1 MSECECTIHVTLRD
15 ENTVRIKIMCETESS
30 SAVWKEVTVS
40 GTDLQE
46 ITERIKSE
54 TQMMMEALSAII
66 EKLRKFEKFK
76 AKVIIDGRIV
86 EKIIAEHGMEA
97 YIKDMNINELVTEL
111 RQMIIELAR
120 LAHN

>member
-15 ENTVRIKIMCETESS
+15 ENTVRIKIMCESESS
-30 SAVWKEVTVS
+30 NAVWKEVTVS

-46 ITERIKSE
+46 ITEKIRN
-54 TQMMMEALSAII
+54 TAYMMMETLSSTI

-76 AKVIIDGRIV
+76 KVTIDGRII
-86 EKIIAEHGMEA
+86 ENIIAEHGMEA